1 MIFTILSNR
10 GGVGK
15 STISGNLGIAL
26 SQLGKRTLG
35 VEGDLGATSLHMV
48 LGVTPTLENFKD
60 VLDGRAMV
68 EDAVIE
74 GGYQNLSILP
84 NNIKL
89 KDLYEADLFRFI
101 DIINEISK
109 SYDYVIVDGPAGI
122 GKSALV
128 AMRMADELIL
138 VTSPNPPSISAA
150 LKLKKVAEALKVKIT
165 GLVINK
171 VPPTIGK
178 GIIRQV
184 QLYFE
189 LPLLAIIPIEDKA
202 EECFRRKRP
211 ILLEYPNNVVSK
223 EIEKIANSIVN
234 ASDGSSA

>member
-1 MIFTILSNR
+1 MILTILSNR

-15 STISGNLGIAL
+15 STLSGNLGIAL
-26 SQLGKRTLG
+26 SQHGKRTLV

-48 LGVTPTLENFKD
+48 LGVSPPMENFRD
-60 VLDGRAMV
+60 ILEGRTRV
-68 EDAVIE
+68 EDAIIT
-74 GGYQNLSILP
+74 GLTPNLSILP
-84 NNIKL
+84 NKIKL

-101 DIINEISK
+101 DIVNDLSK
-109 SYDYVIVDGPAGI
+109 SYDYVVVDGPAGI
-122 GKSALV
+122 GKDALV
-128 AMRMADELIL
+128 AMRMADEVIL

-150 LKLKKVAEALKVKIT
+150 LKLKKVAEALGVKIS

-184 QLYFE
+184 NVYFE
-189 LPLLAIIPIEDKA
+189 LPLLAVIPNEDKA

-211 ILLEYPNNVVSK
+211 ILLEYPNNSVSK
-223 EIEKIANSIVN
+223 EIEKIAYSIVT
-234 ASDGSSA
+234 SSQS